1 MRNKYLYL
9 VFILITG
16 LTCIFGYHLKDL
28 KFNYVF
34 ESFFPT
40 DDPDLEYYQKF
51 EEIFGNDNDYLLV
64 GLSHHPSIFDSSFL
78 NKVNE
83 LTVKLEQNDKIE
95 KVSSITN
102 FYQPVISKA
111 GVFKIPILHIKD
123 PSRLNTDSVR
133 IFQNTD
139 LKEALINDK
148 ATATIIL
155 IQHQAITEKDEAD
168 QLVTSTEDLIDELD
182 LYDYH
187 LAGKIYAQGI
197 FINTIQKELSIF
209 LSASV
214 ILVILFLTITFRS
227 WWAVI
232 IPLLV
237 VFLSTIWILGIM
249 GMTDKPLDILMV
261 LLPTIMFVVAM
272 SDVVHIIT
280 KYIEQL
286 RLGNTKIQAIK
297 ITVKE
302 VGIATFLTSLTTGIG
317 FITLLTAS
325 IQPIK
330 EFGVYTATGVFIAY
344 IISFTLLPACL
355 ILVPK
360 PKISTLGYVKER
372 WISWLSKGFRVVLRK
387 KKQIV
392 LINVVLIMVS
402 LIGISQIKIN
412 TYLIEDL
419 PTDDPLKQDFTFFD
433 KNFGGSRPF
442 ELTATVLAPGKNV
455 LSPEIIN
462 EIDNVEKYLKEEFYA
477 GNIVSPST
485 LVKATNQA
493 INGGVSQ
500 EYRLPNN
507 TKNWEKVQPFLKR
520 LRTNESYTRLIGK
533 DEKIG
538 RISMR
543 VGDIGSD
550 ISLKRTELLKQFILH
565 NTDTSLVNFTVTG
578 TSNLIDKNNE
588 YLAENMFYGLSI
600 AFLAVALIAGIL
612 FKSFKM
618 VLITLIPNIVPLF
631 LVAGIMGF
639 FGITLKLSTSI
650 IFTIAFGIAV
660 DDTIHFTSKL
670 KIELAKG
677 KSILYALKR
686 TYLSTGKAIIITS
699 IILSAGFLIL
709 VLSSFGGT
717 FYTGLLISLTLIFA
731 LVIDLTLLPALIILT
746 YINKN

>member
-1 MRNKYLYL
+1 MRKKY
-9 VFILITG
+9 ISLIFVVIIG
-16 LTCIFGYHLKDL
+16 LTILFGFHLKDL

-40 DDPDLEYYQKF
+40 DDPDLEYYQEF
-51 EEIFGNDNDYLLV
+51 EEIFGNDNDYLLI

-78 NKVNE
+78 SKINK
-83 LTVKLEQNDKIE
+83 LTAKLEENGKI
-95 KVSSITN
+95 KSISSITN
-102 FYQPVISKA
+102 LSQPVISKA
-111 GVFKIPILHIKD
+111 GVFKIPTIHLNS
-123 PSRLNTDSVR
+123 PERLSSDSTR
-133 IFQNTD
+133 IFQNND
-139 LKEALINDK
+139 LREAFINEN
-148 ATATIIL
+148 ATATILI
-155 IQHQAITEKDEAD
+155 IQHQSLSEKDDAD
-168 QLVTSTEDLIDELD
+168 QLISDITTSIHEQEFQNF
-182 LYDYH
+182 H

-197 FINTIQKELSIF
+197 FINTMQSELMIF

-214 ILVILFLTITFRS
+214 ILVIIFLIITFRS

-237 VFLSTIWILGIM
+237 VMLSTIWILGIM
-249 GMTDKPLDILMV
+249 GMTNKPLDILMV

-286 RLGNTKIQAIK
+286 RLGNSKLQSIK
-297 ITVKE
+297 TTVKE
-302 VGIATFLTSLTTGIG
+302 VGIATFLTSLTTAIG
-317 FITLLTAS
+317 FVTLLTAS

-330 EFGVYTATGVFIAY
+330 EFGVYTALGVFIAY

-360 PKISTLGYVKER
+360 PKISTYSNFKER
-372 WISWLSKGFRVVLRK
+372 WFYLLSRGFSLVLRK

-392 LINVVLIMVS
+392 IINIVLIILS
-402 LIGISQIKIN
+402 IFGISNIKIN

-419 PTDDPLKQDFTFFD
+419 PSDAPLKQDFTFFD

-442 ELTATVLAPGKNV
+442 ELTATVRQSDQTIF
-455 LSPEIIN
+455 SPEIIN
-462 EIDNVEKYLKEEFYA
+462 EIDLVEKYLREEFLA

-493 INGGVSQ
+493 VNGGVSS
-500 EYRLPNN
+500 EYQLPQS
-507 TKNWEKVQPFLKR
+507 EKEWKKIRPFLKR
-520 LRTNESYTRLIGK
+520 IASRETSEKLIANNQQ
-533 DEKIG
+533 IG

-543 VGDIGSD
+543 VGDSGSD
-550 ISLKRTELLKQFILH
+550 LSLERTELLKQFILH
-565 NTDTSLVNFTVTG
+565 NTDTSKVRFTITG

-588 YLAENMFYGLSI
+588 YLAKNMFYGLSI
-600 AFLAVALIAGIL
+600 AFLAVALIAGLL
-612 FKSFKM
+612 FKSLKM
-618 VLITLIPNIVPLF
+618 ILITLIPNIVPLF
-631 LVAGIMGF
+631 IVAGLMGF

-670 KIELAKG
+670 KMELSKG
-677 KSILYALKR
+677 KPILYALKR

-709 VLSSFGGT
+709 ILSSFGGT
-717 FYTGLLISLTLIFA
+717 FYTGLLISLTLVLA
-731 LVIDLTLLPALIILT
+731 LIIDLTLLPALIILT
-746 YINKN
+746 YSDKK